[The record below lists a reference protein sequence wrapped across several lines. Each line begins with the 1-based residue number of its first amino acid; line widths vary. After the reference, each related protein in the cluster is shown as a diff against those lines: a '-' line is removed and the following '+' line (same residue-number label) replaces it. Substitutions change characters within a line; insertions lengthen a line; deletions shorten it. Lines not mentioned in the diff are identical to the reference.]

1 MSSLI
6 SVESFTQ
13 FALRV
18 FYTRGILF
26 MPNHMMKSAA
36 LAELNT
42 AANRMHSWTLHVETT
57 DGQGDTI
64 TFNLILGR

>member
-1 MSSLI
+1 
-6 SVESFTQ
+6 
-13 FALRV
+13 
-18 FYTRGILF
+18 